1 MKKIELWMLLVLVL
15 AGCGPWKN
23 AGEIAHTQGATL
35 VMSNMGNLQTLIL
48 ALLALFLV
56 VPIVWAVFLFLR
68 CLILWKCNIQR
79 SSSGGWNSG
88 PNALWDESDEPDLTQ
103 QVHLDPQGLFS
114 QLFSQIQDQ
123 TDQTDPLTDW

>member
-1 MKKIELWMLLVLVL
+1 MKKIGLSMLLVLAL
-15 AGCGPWKN
+15 ASCGPGKN

-68 CLILWKCNIQR
+68 CLSMWKRIIPG
-79 SSSGGWNSG
+79 SGGWLGG
-88 PNALWDESDEPDLTQ
+88 PNVFWDESDEPDLTQ